1 MQLFAGGKYLAA
13 PLEYLRVMGDLML
26 LEVGGSLFCFVSGS
40 LKFSRIQLKKYLRKL
55 EMKYVWD
62 RSRMNAYKP
71 FYVLLRL
78 APEPGYMR
86 QMILVAIKIR
96 LHLLNGSS
104 HMCMPHVFTVYMCI
118 YVVFVGNSNS
128 FRCAGS

>member
-1 MQLFAGGKYLAA
+1 MRYYL
-13 PLEYLRVMGDLML
+13 EVHDHML

-55 EMKYVWD
+55 EMRYVWD
-62 RSRMNAYKP
+62 RSR
-71 FYVLLRL
+71 
-78 APEPGYMR
+78 PGYMR

>member
-1 MQLFAGGKYLAA
+1 MRYYL
-13 PLEYLRVMGDLML
+13 EVHDHML

-86 QMILVAIKIR
+86 QVILVAIKIR
-96 LHLLNGSS
+96 LNLLNGSS
-104 HMCMPHVFTVYMCI
+104 HMYTVNTWDMHM
-118 YVVFVGNSNS
+118 
-128 FRCAGS
+128 

>member
-1 MQLFAGGKYLAA
+1 MRYYL
-13 PLEYLRVMGDLML
+13 EVHDHML

-55 EMKYVWD
+55 EMRYVWD

-86 QMILVAIKIR
+86 QVILVAIKIR

>member
-1 MQLFAGGKYLAA
+1 MRYYL
-13 PLEYLRVMGDLML
+13 EVHDHML

-55 EMKYVWD
+55 EMRYVWD
-62 RSRMNAYKP
+62 RSR
-71 FYVLLRL
+71 
-78 APEPGYMR
+78 PGYMR

-104 HMCMPHVFTVYMCI
+104 HMCMPHVFTVYICI

>member
-1 MQLFAGGKYLAA
+1 MRYYL
-13 PLEYLRVMGDLML
+13 EVHDHML

-55 EMKYVWD
+55 EMRYVWD
-62 RSRMNAYKP
+62 RSR
-71 FYVLLRL
+71 
-78 APEPGYMR
+78 PGYMR

-118 YVVFVGNSNS
+118 YVVFIGNSNS